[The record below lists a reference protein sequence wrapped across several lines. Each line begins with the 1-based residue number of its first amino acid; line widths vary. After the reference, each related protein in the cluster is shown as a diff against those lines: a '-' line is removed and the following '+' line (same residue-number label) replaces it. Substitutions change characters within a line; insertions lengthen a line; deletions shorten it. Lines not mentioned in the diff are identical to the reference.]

1 VIPAPD
7 AAGAHALCRDCGA
20 SFLPDAPAQRRCLPC
35 VRVLQTD
42 QLGRRRE
49 EPRLKRTRPV
59 RYLTRL
65 FRRLRRCQPP
75 PSYRPELP
83 QLSARSFDEVI
94 GHLADAYPE
103 QRRRIFADADEIR
116 PIVLPRREP
125 DTEGGS
131 R

>member
-1 VIPAPD
+1 M
-7 AAGAHALCRDCGA
+7 
-20 SFLPDAPAQRRCLPC
+20 
-35 VRVLQTD
+35 
-42 QLGRRRE
+42 
-49 EPRLKRTRPV
+49 

-65 FRRLRRCQPP
+65 LRRLRRRQPP
-75 PSYRPELP
+75 PPHRPELP

-116 PIVLPRREP
+116 AVVFPHQEP
-125 DTEGGS
+125 DTEGGG